1 VRVLLVSDFYP
12 PAPGGLEAHVRR
24 LAHELHRTGHK
35 VAVVAGGPARPPV
48 DDDGVTVHHPGLSLD
63 RLPAA
68 FREPAHRFHPPWPD
82 RTFEHG
88 VRRVLDRFAADVVHA
103 HGWCQFSAAAA
114 ADGRVPVVVTL
125 HDYGVNCPKKNLL
138 RGDAECARGRG
149 VRCLRCRGDEQPTAK
164 RAVLS
169 SALSRTVPRLTA
181 QVDRF
186 IAVSEHVARRFRET
200 APDPERVVVIP
211 NFLDLPDELSAEPTG
226 SQVLYVGP
234 AARHKGLSVLLR
246 ALRQVPPGLA
256 EAVVVGVSADEAVPA
271 AESAP
276 AAVRYAGR
284 LTGEPLWRRFRA
296 AAVVV
301 VPSIWPEPCPTV
313 ALEALAF
320 GRPVVA
326 SRIGGLPDLVADGS
340 TGLLVPPGDPGAL
353 AAAMTTLLRDRS
365 LLKAMAAAA
374 YASAAAFATAAVV
387 RRIEA
392 VYTDAAAP
400 RPPRRARRRR

>member
-1 VRVLLVSDFYP
+1 MKVLLVSDFYP

-24 LAHELHRTGHK
+24 LAHALRRTGHT
-35 VAVVAGGPARPPV
+35 VAVVAGGPARAPV
-48 DDDGVTVHHPGLSLD
+48 DDDGVAVHHPGLSLD

-68 FREPAHRFHPPWPD
+68 FRDSAHPFHPPWPD
-82 RTFEHG
+82 HTFQCG

-125 HDYGVNCPKKNLL
+125 HDYGLNCPKKNLL

-149 VRCLRCRGDEQPTAK
+149 VRCLRCRGDEQGATK

-169 SALSRTVPRLTA
+169 GALSRAVPRLA
-181 QVDRF
+181 ARADRF
-186 IAVSEHVARRFRET
+186 IAVSEHVARRFRDT
-200 APDPERVVVIP
+200 APEPERVVVIP
-211 NFLDLPDELSAEPTG
+211 NFLDLPDEPSAEPTG
-226 SQVLYVGP
+226 SQVLFVGP
-234 AARHKGLSVLLR
+234 ATRHKGLSVLLR
-246 ALRQVPPGLA
+246 ALPQVPSGLA
-256 EAVVVGVSADEAVPA
+256 EAVVVGVSAADAVPVVA
-271 AESAP
+271 GAP
-276 AAVRYAGR
+276 AAVRYMGR

-326 SRIGGLPDLVADGS
+326 SRIGGLPDLIADGG
-340 TGLLVPPGDPGAL
+340 TGLLVPPGDPAAL
-353 AAAMTTLLRDRS
+353 AAAITTLLSDRR

-374 YASAAAFATAAVV
+374 YASAPSFATTAVV
-387 RRIEA
+387 GRIEA
-392 VYTDAAAP
+392 VYTDAAAAW
-400 RPPRRARRRR
+400 RPRRAGRRR

>member
-1 VRVLLVSDFYP
+1 VLLVSDFYP

-24 LAHELHRTGHK
+24 LAHALRRTGHT

-48 DDDGVTVHHPGLSLD
+48 DDDGVAVHHPGLSLD

-68 FREPAHRFHPPWPD
+68 FRDSAHRFHPPWPD
-82 RTFEHG
+82 HTFQRG

-114 ADGRVPVVVTL
+114 ADTRVPVVVTL

-149 VRCLRCRGDEQPTAK
+149 IRCLRCRGDEQGTTK
-164 RAVLS
+164 RAALS
-169 SALSRTVPRLTA
+169 GALSRTVPRLAA

-200 APDPERVVVIP
+200 APDPQRVVVIP
-211 NFLDLPDELSAEPTG
+211 NFLDLPDEPCAEPTG

-256 EAVVVGVSADEAVPA
+256 EAVVVGVPPA
-271 AESAP
+271 GGAP
-276 AAVRYAGR
+276 AAVCYAGR

-326 SRIGGLPDLVADGS
+326 SRIGGLPDLVADGG

-353 AAAMTTLLRDRS
+353 AGAITTLLSDRR
-365 LLKAMAAAA
+365 LLKTMAAAA
-374 YASAAAFATAAVV
+374 YASAPSFATTAVV

-392 VYTDAAAP
+392 VYADAAAAWRP
-400 RPPRRARRRR
+400 R

>member
-1 VRVLLVSDFYP
+1 
-12 PAPGGLEAHVRR
+12 
-24 LAHELHRTGHK
+24 
-35 VAVVAGGPARPPV
+35 V
-48 DDDGVTVHHPGLSLD
+48 DDDGVAVHHPGLSLD

-68 FREPAHRFHPPWPD
+68 FQDAAHRFHPPWPD
-82 RTFEHG
+82 RTFQRG

-149 VRCLRCRGDEQPTAK
+149 VRCLRCRGDEQGTTK
-164 RAVLS
+164 RAVLGG
-169 SALSRTVPRLTA
+169 ALSRTVPRLAA

-200 APDPERVVVIP
+200 APAPQRVVVIP
-211 NFLDLPDELSAEPTG
+211 NFLDLPDEPCAEPTG

-256 EAVVVGVSADEAVPA
+256 EAVVVGVPPA
-271 AESAP
+271 GGAP
-276 AAVRYAGR
+276 AAVSYAGR
-284 LTGEPLWRRFRA
+284 LTGEPLWRRYRA

-326 SRIGGLPDLVADGS
+326 SRIGGLPDLVADGG
-340 TGLLVPPGDPGAL
+340 TGLLVPPGDPVAL
-353 AAAMTTLLRDRS
+353 ARAITTLLSDRS

-374 YASAAAFATAAVV
+374 YASAPSFATAAVV

-392 VYTDAAAP
+392 VYADAAAAWRP
-400 RPPRRARRRR
+400 R

>member
-1 VRVLLVSDFYP
+1 MRVLLVSDFYP

-24 LAHELHRTGHK
+24 LAHALRRTGHT
-35 VAVVAGGPARPPV
+35 VAVVAGGPAGPPV
-48 DDDGVTVHHPGLSLD
+48 DDDGVAVHHPGLSLD

-68 FREPAHRFHPPWPD
+68 FRDSAHRFHPPWPD
-82 RTFEHG
+82 RTFLRG

-114 ADGRVPVVVTL
+114 ADGRIPVVVTL
-125 HDYGVNCPKKNLL
+125 HDYGVRCPKKNLL

-149 VRCLRCRGDEQPTAK
+149 VRCLRCRGDEQGSTK

-169 SALSRTVPRLTA
+169 GALSRTVPRLVA
-181 QVDRF
+181 RVDRF

-211 NFLDLPDELSAEPTG
+211 NFLDLPDEPSAEPTG

-234 AARHKGLSVLLR
+234 ATRHKGLSVLLR
-246 ALRQVPPGLA
+246 ALQQVPLGLA
-256 EAVVVGVSADEAVPA
+256 DAVVVGVSAADGARA
-271 AESAP
+271 AGD
-276 AAVRYAGR
+276 AATPVFYAGR
-284 LTGEPLWRRFRA
+284 LTGEPLWRRFRS

-353 AAAMTTLLRDRS
+353 AGAITMLLRDRG
-365 LLKAMAAAA
+365 LLTAMAAAA
-374 YASAAAFATAAVV
+374 YASASSFATTAAV

-392 VYTDAAAP
+392 VYADAAA
-400 RPPRRARRRR
+400 ARRPRGAREAG

>member
-1 VRVLLVSDFYP
+1 MSDFYP

-24 LAHELHRTGHK
+24 LAHALRRTGHT
-35 VAVVAGGPARPPV
+35 VAVVAGGPARDPV
-48 DDDGVTVHHPGLSLD
+48 DDDGVAVYHPGLSLD

-68 FREPAHRFHPPWPD
+68 FQDSAHRFHPPWPD
-82 RTFEHG
+82 HSFQRG
-88 VRRVLDRFAADVVHA
+88 VSRVLDRFAADVVHA

-125 HDYGVNCPKKNLL
+125 HDYGVRCPKKNLL

-149 VRCLRCRGDEQPTAK
+149 VRCLRCRGDEQSTTK

-169 SALSRTVPRLTA
+169 GALSRTVPRMA
-181 QVDRF
+181 ARVDRF
-186 IAVSEHVARRFRET
+186 IAVSEHVARRFRES

-211 NFLDLPDELSAEPTG
+211 NFLDLPDEPAGEPTG

-234 AARHKGLSVLLR
+234 TTRHKGLSVLLQ
-246 ALRQVPPGLA
+246 ALRQMPPGLA
-256 EAVVVGVSADEAVPA
+256 EPVVVGVSAADAVPA
-271 AESAP
+271 TDGAP
-276 AAVRYAGR
+276 AAARYAGR
-284 LTGEPLWRRFRA
+284 LTGEPLWRRFRS

-326 SRIGGLPDLVADGS
+326 SRIGGLPDLVAEGS
-340 TGLLVPPGDPGAL
+340 TGLLVPPGDAGAL
-353 AAAMTTLLRDRS
+353 ADAITTLLSDRS
-365 LLKAMAAAA
+365 RLKAMAAAA
-374 YASAAAFATAAVV
+374 YASAPSFATTAVV

-392 VYTDAAAP
+392 VYEDAAARWRP
-400 RPPRRARRRR
+400 R

>member
-1 VRVLLVSDFYP
+1 VLLVSDFYP
-12 PAPGGLEAHVRR
+12 PEPGGLEAHVRR
-24 LAHELHRTGHK
+24 LAHALRRTGHT

-48 DDDGVTVHHPGLSLD
+48 DDDGVAVHHPGLTLD

-68 FREPAHRFHPPWPD
+68 FRDSAHRFHPPWPD
-82 RTFEHG
+82 HTFQRG

-114 ADGRVPVVVTL
+114 ADRRVPVVVTL
-125 HDYGVNCPKKNLL
+125 HDYGVRCPKKNLL

-149 VRCLRCRGDEQPTAK
+149 IRCLRCRGDEQGTAK

-169 SALSRTVPRLTA
+169 GALSRTVPRLA
-181 QVDRF
+181 ARVDRF

-200 APDPERVVVIP
+200 APDPGRVMVIP
-211 NFLDLPDELSAEPTG
+211 NFLDLPDEPAAAPTG

-234 AARHKGLSVLLR
+234 ATRHKGLSVLLR
-246 ALRQVPPGLA
+246 ALREVPPGLA
-256 EAVVVGVSADEAVPA
+256 EAVVVGVASADAVP
-271 AESAP
+271 STGGAP

-284 LTGEPLWRRFRA
+284 LTGEPLRRQFRA
-296 AAVVV
+296 AAMVV

-326 SRIGGLPDLVADGS
+326 SRIGGLPDLIADGDN
-340 TGLLVPPGDPGAL
+340 GLLVPPGDPGAL
-353 AAAMTTLLRDRS
+353 AGAITTLLSDRS
-365 LLKAMAAAA
+365 LLNAMAATA
-374 YASAAAFATAAVV
+374 YASAALFTTEAVI

-392 VYTDAAAP
+392 VYADTAAGWQP
-400 RPPRRARRRR
+400 R